1 QGGGQGMVERMAAA
15 DLDDEAD
22 QLVEFVIGHDQHS
35 VLRTQR
41 SVSKLSRALTLLGR
55 RNVDVTRSWFGDRSN
70 SEPAAG
76 FRGPLV
82 RASRARGAH
91 DIPSECAY
99 APPRAAGLKA
109 PPRAPRPPLPPARP
123 PPP

>member
-1 QGGGQGMVERMAAA
+1 MTERRIDGPTGDVRQRPRHGILDRMLAAHF
-15 DLDDEAD
+15 DDEAD

-55 RNVDVTRSWFGDRSN
+55 RNVDVTRSWFGARSN

-76 FRGPLV
+76 FRGPP
-82 RASRARGAH
+82 RAR
-91 DIPSECAY
+91 E
-99 APPRAAGLKA
+99 PRAG
-109 PPRAPRPPLPPARP
+109 RA
-123 PPP
+123 